1 MSSNDRDC
9 WDWVIMLA
17 VLAATVG
24 VLVGLFFA
32 PPQFDVLPGT
42 TPGR

>member
-9 WDWVIMLA
+9 WDWVILLA

-24 VLVGLFFA
+24 VLVSLFFS
-32 PPQFDVLPGT
+32 PPPVEPFF
-42 TPGR
+42 